1 MTPYIETF
9 PATGGMVRARLDGV
23 PFTAELIRAL
33 PVRAVARPDLLDAT
47 PLLSVTTSRVYA
59 WTSLEAGRRT
69 TITSPAVGEWIATD
83 SAGRLVLVVALW
95 VLRVKGA
102 ILISILVTTVVAV
115 VVEALGGFGQGG
127 AKNPTGWA
135 LTVPTLP
142 GNVFDTPDFG
152 TLGQFNLL
160 GSFTEVGVVW
170 QDLEERV
177 LVAIRSDDQNA
188 SAG

>member
-1 MTPYIETF
+1 MPPHIETF

-83 SAGRLVLVVALW
+83 SAGRLVLVVALSLPPQRW
-95 VLRVKGA
+95 GTGLPHLAYEARPHFPPDT
-102 ILISILVTTVVAV
+102 VTVDPPFPARH
-115 VVEALGGFGQGG
+115 
-127 AKNPTGWA
+127 
-135 LTVPTLP
+135 LTPHP
-142 GNVFDTPDFG
+142 
-152 TLGQFNLL
+152 
-160 GSFTEVGVVW
+160 
-170 QDLEERV
+170 
-177 LVAIRSDDQNA
+177 
-188 SAG
+188 